1 MNLNII
7 SKNIRYH
14 RKKQNL
20 LQKEL
25 AEKAGLTKN
34 YISQIECG
42 NKKPSMEAFIKITNA
57 LGISADSM
65 LFGLID
71 TPNIDTSL
79 INDKLLEL
87 TTEDQKFICCLVDQ
101 LIEKF
106 NTK

>member
-1 MNLNII
+1 LNLNII

-25 AEKAGLTKN
+25 ADKAGLTKV

-42 NKKPSMEAFIKITNA
+42 NKKPSLEALIKITNA
-57 LGISADSM
+57 LGVSADSM

-71 TPNIDTSL
+71 TPCDIDISL
-79 INDKLLEL
+79 LNDKLLEL
-87 TTEDQKFICCLVDQ
+87 TNEDQKFICTLVDQ

-106 NTK
+106 NT